1 MVSKVLLDECEAKLK
16 ELIAAENAPLKN
28 AELIIRLRGEWYAL
42 DEALLK

>member
-1 MVSKVLLDECEAKLK
+1 MASKVLLDACEGKLK
-16 ELIAAENAPLKN
+16 ELIAAETAMVKN